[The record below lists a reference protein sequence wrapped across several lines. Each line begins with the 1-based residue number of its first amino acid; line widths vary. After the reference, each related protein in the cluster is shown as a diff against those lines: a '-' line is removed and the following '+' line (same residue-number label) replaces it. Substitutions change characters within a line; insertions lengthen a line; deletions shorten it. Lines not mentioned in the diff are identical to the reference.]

1 MSFRK
6 NLYFSCKHCG
16 RDSYIDDTKFAFDDF
31 GNGNLNGNQTEIALK
46 CDFCQKF
53 NCFKIEAR
61 LVEKS
66 SFENAL
72 NKDIERKV

>member
-1 MSFRK
+1 MNFRK
-6 NLYFSCKHCG
+6 NLYFNCKHCG
-16 RDSYIDDTKFAFDDF
+16 RDSYIDDTKFSFDDF

-61 LVEKS
+61 LG
-66 SFENAL
+66 
-72 NKDIERKV
+72 

>member
-1 MSFRK
+1 MNFRK

-16 RDSYIDDTKFAFDDF
+16 RDSYIDDTKFSFDDF

-53 NCFKIEAR
+53 NCFKIEVR
-61 LVEKS
+61 SVEKS